1 MLHPNRVILPAKAKE
16 YVITGVGLCVS
27 VCVSVCDHDN

>member
-1 MLHPNRVILPAKAKE
+1 MNIYPCESEGICFHSRWF
-16 YVITGVGLCVS
+16 